1 MRALVRWCTSL
12 VLWCLLQSHQNWMVA
27 ICPSIPAYAGKYV
40 GQRWFC
46 PHRLVNP
53 RLRGEN
59 DYQADTD
66 ANFGRPIP
74 ACVGKTPNDDKHTA
88 GPEAHPHLHGKNR
101 EFEKLHHLW
110 LIPAFAGN
118 GDGVSSRAVI
128 MLTVPHFR
136 CQVYGAVRV
145 NPNLRGKTHCIYLQ
159 IRRQPGQ
166 SPPCGKNSVIRCPGT
181 V

>member
-1 MRALVRWCTSL
+1 MGKTTTRPTLTPISGG
-12 VLWCLLQSHQNWMVA
+12 QSPLAWGKREKVYLMV
-27 ICPSIPAYAGKYV
+27 GNK
-40 GQRWFC
+40 
-46 PHRLVNP
+46 
-53 RLRGEN
+53 
-59 DYQADTD
+59 
-66 ANFGRPIP
+66 RPIP

-136 CQVYGAVRV
+136 CQVYGAARV